1 MWWLK
6 SESSESVIF
15 LKNFGFRFGSDLAR
29 NFLINWKMQQGAALL
44 LIEIINIGHTLSDW
58 KMAR

>member
-15 LKNFGFRFGSDLAR
+15 LKNLGFRFGSDLAR
-29 NFLINWKMQQGAALL
+29 NFLINWKMQQGAALF